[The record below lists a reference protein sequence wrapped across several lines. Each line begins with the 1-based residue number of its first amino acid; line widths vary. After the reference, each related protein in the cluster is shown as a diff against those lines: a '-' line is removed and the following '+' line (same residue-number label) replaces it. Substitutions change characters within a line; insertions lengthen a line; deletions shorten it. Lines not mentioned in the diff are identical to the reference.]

1 MRRGLLRTGLLALG
15 CAAGVT
21 ALTACGG
28 ASPAADT
35 PPSTV
40 TSYVTVTE
48 TVPATT
54 PRTTSV
60 PATTTPSTTASSTTS
75 PVAVPPTTT
84 APTTTAPTTT
94 SAAPA
99 VPVVTSVTV
108 LTERSGLGHLIGP
121 DMYEATS
128 WGKASVIFRWRA
140 QTADGELWK
149 ETCQVVSTVTGPGG
163 YVHNDRS
170 AACSGRM
177 RANELVLGTPGVYM
191 VTTEVVGPEGLS
203 TAVGTKTFEVFPDST
218 P

>member
-1 MRRGLLRTGLLALG
+1 MHRGPFRTGVLALG
-15 CAAGVT
+15 CAAGLT

-54 PRTTSV
+54 TSRTTSV
-60 PATTTPSTTASSTTS
+60 PATTTTNTAAPSTTS
-75 PVAVPPTTT
+75 PVATPS
-84 APTTTAPTTT
+84 TTT

-99 VPVVTSVTV
+99 VPVVTSVTG

-128 WGKASVIFRWRA
+128 WGKAGVIFRWRA
-140 QTADGELWK
+140 LTADGELWK

-163 YVHNDRS
+163 YVYNDRS

-177 RANELVLGTPGVYM
+177 RANELVLGTPGVYT

-203 TAVGTKTFEVFPDST
+203 TAVGTKTFEIFPDST

>member
-1 MRRGLLRTGLLALG
+1 M
-15 CAAGVT
+15 
-21 ALTACGG
+21 
-28 ASPAADT
+28 
-35 PPSTV
+35 
-40 TSYVTVTE
+40 
-48 TVPATT
+48 
-54 PRTTSV
+54 
-60 PATTTPSTTASSTTS
+60 
-75 PVAVPPTTT
+75 
-84 APTTTAPTTT
+84 
-94 SAAPA
+94 
-99 VPVVTSVTV
+99 TV

-177 RANELVLGTPGVYM
+177 RANELVLGTPGVYT

>member
-1 MRRGLLRTGLLALG
+1 MPRGLLRTGLLALG

-54 PRTTSV
+54 TPRTTSV
-60 PATTTPSTTASSTTS
+60 AATTASSTTPS
-75 PVAVPPTTT
+75 
-84 APTTTAPTTT
+84 TTT

-108 LTERSGLGHLIGP
+108 LTERSGLGHLVGP

-177 RANELVLGTPGVYM
+177 RANELVLGTPGIYT

-203 TAVGTKTFEVFPDST
+203 TAIGTKTFEVFPDGT